1 MKKRIE
7 SDEIDLIEVIF
18 NIWNNRLKIAAITVI
33 FITLSIA
40 LYFIAKPPLTAKTE
54 ILPITIFENNLYA
67 QYNSLITPQGGTDD
81 NKVISQSRL
90 NVIDRGYL
98 LSLFLEEL
106 RTKDIIIEAIKKYQ
120 LIDQKKFDNENEYLE
135 AVEKKALKLD
145 LLRPINVDGSE
156 IGETRLNWTI
166 EFEVNDEDQW
176 EDALSFI
183 EIEINNNIKD
193 YLKLNFDTT
202 LDNLKLLDQF
212 KLEDLNLKITN
223 EKKDFDKKMKKF
235 EMDLEF
241 NLEDIEVK
249 IINEKKDFDKKMKK
263 FEMDLDFNLEDI
275 KVKINNAINDY
286 EVETKNR
293 LAFLTEQAAIARTLD
308 IKKNTIESQVFST
321 QNSVITNVKTDT
333 PYYLRGYEAIEK
345 NIQLI
350 KNRTDK
356 KSFVKN
362 LLDLEKQKRDL
373 EEDKTLERAEQ
384 NKIFLEKIL
393 ALNNAKRD
401 LLEDKLLDRSE
412 KLFNNTPIVS
422 SNDFKAANIIYQ
434 DTEFEASF
442 SLIKAVLFAGI
453 FGIIFGI
460 FYVFISKAIQLR
472 R

>member
-7 SDEIDLIEVIF
+7 SEEIDLIEVIV
-18 NIWNNRLKIAAITVI
+18 NIWNNKLKIFAITAI
-33 FITLSIA
+33 FIIISVG
-40 LYFIAKPPLTAKTE
+40 LYFIYKPPLNAKTE
-54 ILPITIFENNLYA
+54 ILPITIFEDNLYA
-67 QYNSLITPQGGTDD
+67 QYNSLTTPQGADD
-81 NKVISQSRL
+81 KKIITQSRL
-90 NVIDRGYL
+90 NVINRGYL

-106 RTKDIIIEAIKKYQ
+106 QTKDIIIEAIKKYQ
-120 LIDQKKFDNENEYLE
+120 LINQKQFDSENEYLE

-176 EDALSFI
+176 EEALSFI
-183 EIEINNNIKD
+183 EIEINKNIKN
-193 YLKLNFDTT
+193 YLKLNFATT

-241 NLEDIEVK
+241 NLEDI
-249 IINEKKDFDKKMKK
+249 
-263 FEMDLDFNLEDI
+263 
-275 KVKINNAINDY
+275 KVKIKNAINDY

-293 LAFLTEQAAIARTLD
+293 IAFLTEQAAIARTLD
-308 IKKNTIESQVFST
+308 IKKNTIESQEFST

-345 NIQLI
+345 DIQLI
-350 KNRTDK
+350 KNRTEK
-356 KSFVKN
+356 KPFVKG

-373 EEDKTLERAEQ
+373 EEDKTLERAER
-384 NKIFLEKIL
+384 NKVFLEKIL

-412 KLFNNTPIVS
+412 KLLNNTPIVS

-434 DTEFEASF
+434 NTKFVSSF
-442 SLIKAVLFAGI
+442 SLIKTISIAGI
-453 FGIIFGI
+453 LGIIFGL
-460 FYVFISKAIQLR
+460 FYVSISNAIKQR
-472 R
+472 K